1 MTLEIM
7 PEPCL
12 PEEAKAAIWRIFG
25 AGESPMT
32 RRSSYELIAPIIRKY
47 VSSTDSDRSIAA
59 IRGWF
64 ESHGDRRWL
73 KSDMHEPVAT
83 MILEG
88 IGNTR
93 GKTAI
98 WAVGSIDADVS
109 TRVIRS
115 LWSREQIDLFVESAL
130 KILEKLCRSDYV
142 LDASRLGISYSADAR
157 IKKDALEREGKLE
170 TFRQLDSHGFDLVHR
185 ALHTA
190 TGNLLALVVELRPE
204 QFESL
209 IERLDHPVMQVRA
222 AHYMV
227 AASRHSDHRATLR
240 WIAHGSCDALIA
252 LGLLHTL
259 NTVNRLD
266 DELQLTDH
274 ADGDRYIGS
283 PELRPPQEDL
293 DTAASFLDG
302 LVDQLAVLDSPAC
315 ARWIGELLS
324 VAPYVLH
331 QRGGDEIPS
340 RISQLEKACTALC
353 MRLVRDS
360 WSAEL
365 LAELSAGLR
374 HSPLMTWT
382 RHMAAIAWE
391 IRDVEPTRATEIARA
406 TFDEHERQIAT
417 EIERNHVFLN
427 WHDWHHREWLRGLG
441 IALAMSHEEI
451 DLLDWV
457 RAKCQTLPLSAW
469 DAEENY
475 ASFNT
480 AQRAA
485 LHWFLIAFQA
495 IQELRELGRPA
506 DPPTVR
512 SLAETLWAHCR
523 FAGRHVYGHA
533 DASIVAEHAARCAIE
548 YGATGGVWLLQQAR
562 DPGLGPRALWALID
576 QRARK
581 EARDGGTEAKKDE
594 MIAAELV
601 RITSDRF
608 GDGRQFDLESLRY
621 WGLLWL
627 LLGSVDEAERTAMAI
642 VAFPLRANDRA
653 YKILA
658 LKLLALVAGKR
669 KFTPMLENTPALLYR
684 QLWPGYT
691 PREEQADRQQID
703 KMLEQSLSRIL

>member
-47 VSSTDSDRSIAA
+47 VPSTNSDRSIAA

-93 GKTAI
+93 EKTAI

-109 TRVIRS
+109 TRIIHS
-115 LWSREQIDLFVESAL
+115 LWSREQIDSFVENAL
-130 KILEKLCRSDYV
+130 KILENLSGSDHV

-157 IKKDALEREGKLE
+157 IKKDSIEREGKLE

-185 ALHTA
+185 ALHPA
-190 TGNLLALVVELRPE
+190 IGNLLALVVELRPE

-222 AHYMV
+222 AHHMV
-227 AASRHSDHRATLR
+227 TASRYSDHRATLR
-240 WIAHGSCDALIA
+240 WIVHGSCDALIA
-252 LGLLHTL
+252 LAILHTL

-266 DELQLTDH
+266 DENQLGEQ
-274 ADGDRYIGS
+274 ADGDRYNGS
-283 PELRPPQEDL
+283 PELRPRQDDL
-293 DTAASFLDG
+293 DTAAGLLDG
-302 LVDQLAVLDSPAC
+302 LVEQLAVLDSPAC

-324 VAPYVLH
+324 VASYVLH
-331 QRGGDEIPS
+331 QRGGDEMPR
-340 RISQLEKACTALC
+340 RISQLERACTALC
-353 MRLVRDS
+353 ARLVRDS
-360 WSAEL
+360 KSADL
-365 LAELSAGLR
+365 LADLSAGLR
-374 HSPLMTWT
+374 HTPRMTWT
-382 RHMAAIAWE
+382 RHMAEIAWE
-391 IRDVEPTRATEIARA
+391 IRNVDLVRATEVARV
-406 TFDEHERQIAT
+406 TLDQHERQIAV

-427 WHDWHHREWLRGLG
+427 WHDWHHREWFRGLG
-441 IALAMSHEEI
+441 IVLAMSHEETN
-451 DLLDWV
+451 LLDWV

-469 DAEENY
+469 DAEEDY

-495 IQELRELGRPA
+495 IPVLRELGHPA
-506 DPPTVR
+506 DPATVR
-512 SLAETLWAHCR
+512 ALSEALWAHFR
-523 FAGRHVYGHA
+523 FSGRYVYNHA
-533 DASIVAEHAARCAIE
+533 DASFMTEHAARYAVE
-548 YGATGGVWLLQQAR
+548 YGATGGAWLLQQAR
-562 DPGLGPRALWALID
+562 DPGLGPRAFWALID
-576 QRARK
+576 QRALK
-581 EARDGGTEAKKDE
+581 KALEGTAEAKEDE
-594 MIAAELV
+594 MIAAEFV
-601 RITSDRF
+601 RIASDRF
-608 GDGRQFDLESLRY
+608 GDGRQFGLESLLY

-669 KFTPMLENTPALLYR
+669 KLTPMLENTPALLYR
-684 QLWPGYT
+684 ELWPGYT

-703 KMLEQSLSRIL
+703 EMLEQSLSRIL

>member
-7 PEPCL
+7 PEPYL
-12 PEEAKAAIWRIFG
+12 PDEAKAAIWRIFG

-32 RRSSYELIAPIIRKY
+32 RRSPYELIAPIIRKY
-47 VSSTDSDRSIAA
+47 VPSTDSDRSIAV

-73 KSDMHEPVAT
+73 KSDMHEPIAT

-93 GKTAI
+93 EETAI
-98 WAVGSIDADVS
+98 WAVGSIDVEVS
-109 TRVIRS
+109 TRVISS
-115 LWSREQIDLFVESAL
+115 LWSREQIDSFVESAL
-130 KILEKLCRSDYV
+130 KILEKLCRSDHI
-142 LDASRLGISYSADAR
+142 LDASRLGISNSADAR
-157 IKKDALEREGKLE
+157 IKKDVIEREGKLE

-185 ALHTA
+185 ALHPA
-190 TGNLLALVVELRPE
+190 TGNLLALIVELQSE

-222 AHYMV
+222 AHHMI

-266 DELQLTDH
+266 DEIQLADH

-283 PELRPPQEDL
+283 PELSPPQEDL
-293 DTAASFLDG
+293 DTAASLLDG
-302 LVDQLAVLDSPAC
+302 LVDQLTVLDSPTC

-324 VAPYVLH
+324 VAPYLLH

-374 HSPLMTWT
+374 HTPCMTWT

-391 IRDVEPTRATEIARA
+391 IRDVEPVRATEIARA
-406 TFDEHERQIAT
+406 TFDEHERQIAV

-427 WHDWHHREWLRGLG
+427 WHDWYYREWFRGLG
-441 IALAMSHEEI
+441 IALAMSHEETN
-451 DLLDWV
+451 LLDWV

-469 DAEENY
+469 DAEEHY
-475 ASFNT
+475 ASFNI

-485 LHWFLIAFQA
+485 LHWFFIAFQA
-495 IQELRELGRPA
+495 IPVLRELGRPA
-506 DPPTVR
+506 DPATVR
-512 SLAETLWAHCR
+512 ALSEALWTHCR
-523 FAGRHVYGHA
+523 FSGRYVYSHV
-533 DASIVAEHAARCAIE
+533 DASIVAEHAARYAVE
-548 YGATGGVWLLQQAR
+548 YGATGGAWLLEQAR

-576 QRARK
+576 QRAQK
-581 EARDGGTEAKKDE
+581 KAREGGSEAKEDE
-594 MIAAELV
+594 MIATEVV
-601 RITSDRF
+601 RIASDRF
-608 GDGRQFDLESLRY
+608 GDGKQFDLGSLLY

-627 LLGSVDEAERTAMAI
+627 QLGSIDEAERTAMAI

-653 YKILA
+653 YKIVL
-658 LKLLALVAGKR
+658 LKLLALVAGTR
-669 KFTPMLENTPALLYR
+669 KITPVLENTPALLYR
-684 QLWPGYT
+684 ELWPGYT

-703 KMLEQSLSRIL
+703 EMLEQSQSLIL

>member
-12 PEEAKAAIWRIFG
+12 PDEAKAAIWRIFG
-25 AGESPMT
+25 AGESPMS
-32 RRSSYELIAPIIRKY
+32 RRSPYELIAPIIRKY
-47 VSSTDSDRSIAA
+47 VPSTDSDRSIAT

-93 GKTAI
+93 EKTAI
-98 WAVGSIDADVS
+98 WAVGSIDADVMS
-109 TRVIRS
+109 RVIRS
-115 LWSREQIDLFVESAL
+115 LWSREQIDSFVESAL
-130 KILEKLCRSDYV
+130 KILEKLCRCDHV

-157 IKKDALEREGKLE
+157 IKKDAIEREGKLE

-185 ALHTA
+185 ALHPA
-190 TGNLLALVVELRPE
+190 TGNLLALMVELRPE

-222 AHYMV
+222 AHHMV

-252 LGLLHTL
+252 LAILHTL

-266 DELQLTDH
+266 DELQLTDQ

-283 PELRPPQEDL
+283 SALRPRQDDL
-293 DTAASFLDG
+293 DSAADLLDG

-331 QRGGDEIPS
+331 QRGGDEILR
-340 RISQLEKACTALC
+340 RILQLERACTALC
-353 MRLVRDS
+353 ARLVRDS
-360 WSAEL
+360 QSADL
-365 LAELSAGLR
+365 LADLSAGLR
-374 HSPLMTWT
+374 NTPRMTWT

-391 IRDVEPTRATEIARA
+391 IRDVEPARATEIARA
-406 TFDEHERQIAT
+406 TLDEHERQIAV

-427 WHDWHHREWLRGLG
+427 WNDWHHREWFRGLG
-441 IALAMSHEEI
+441 IALVLPHEEI

-480 AQRAA
+480 AERAA

-495 IQELRELGRPA
+495 IPILRELGRPA
-506 DPPTVR
+506 HPVTVR
-512 SLAETLWAHCR
+512 ALSEALWAHFR
-523 FAGRHVYGHA
+523 FSGRYVNGHA
-533 DASIVAEHAARCAIE
+533 DASIVAEHAARYAVE
-548 YGATGGVWLLQQAR
+548 YGEPGGVWLLQQAR

-581 EARDGGTEAKKDE
+581 EAREGGTEAKEDE
-594 MIAAELV
+594 MIAAEFV
-601 RITSDRF
+601 RIASDRF
-608 GDGRQFDLESLRY
+608 GDGRQFDLDSLRY

-627 LLGSVDEAERTAMAI
+627 LLDSVDEAERTAMAI

-658 LKLLALVAGKR
+658 LKLLALVAGTR
-669 KFTPMLENTPALLYR
+669 KLILVLENTPALLYR
-684 QLWPGYT
+684 ELWPGYT

-703 KMLEQSLSRIL
+703 EMLEQSLSRIL